1 MNSQVGGIYNNY
13 VTNAAN
19 RSRPTQ
25 ELADMMSRLL
35 LNKPFNQLAPSEKS
49 TVLMIVSAAQ
59 RSFGGV
65 VGQDP
70 ATNFNTIYSGV
81 AASSAG
87 MPISGLGTGRS
98 SASYGGPA
106 AMVASGAA
114 FSAMDRY
121 LNGNKNQFTT
131 GTSTGLAASTAAGY
145 LSQFFQARGG
155 MQIGDVQR
163 FAIPANVAAQF
174 QTLGNMQRNTSM
186 SKEDTKQVYSEMLNA
201 HMLDMY
207 ARREKGAGTGG
218 YDSMTATDQA
228 RMREEMKAKFASMS
242 EAERKRYQEDLR
254 KSFRKEYA
262 AQLTQQ
268 HRTNGK
274 WDEGWNVDKV
284 EAEVSKQF
292 DFMSKFGAE
301 ADLSAR
307 GVDAGVRTRGGRT
320 DYTKGTRQLEEVT
333 RKALAAADRTL
344 ADMTE
349 VFGTD
354 NFEELM
360 TQANKFGVTTMASE
374 QQARKMRNIIDA
386 ARARAATTGRT
397 VQETMAEYGQVA
409 TMGAAVFGGAQYM
422 PAHYLRTYDQAQRA
436 HAANRASGFETR
448 TEEELAAEHAAT
460 MANDAEYYTN
470 ATWAIEH
477 GAGNGD
483 ERMRHW
489 RKRLMEA
496 KSGKPLT
503 EEERQQ
509 MLAETGDYFTA
520 NGTHMTPEALKAFYA
535 NSQMAGTMSEALS
548 VGSRETF
555 SKKHASDITL
565 EWQDKQNS
573 LAYKQLFQSHAL
585 GKTDAETQDVLE
597 QGIADILHEYGS
609 DNASM
614 MSMFGKNGTL
624 QTLMDANGNDV
635 EKVKSAIAEEM
646 RAQGRSEEDIA
657 RQLNAVDM
665 MSKLTT
671 QQRQRVLEGVE
682 FGQRDTQRVGVG
694 AANAYKNTR
703 AELQAEQEAT
713 RQKSQGVMTRLAGN
727 DLSTFLIHGQDGTE
741 QSTLLATTYAAF
753 ESAGREDVIGVT
765 DGNIVA
771 DAHNRYLGM
780 TDEQLRNEG
789 ITNQA
794 DLDRI
799 ARMRGNQMAFKAGKN
814 KGELDAEFARKEA
827 QRLNAAAADLQRR
840 IDNEPEGPNKER
852 LKAMLAQ
859 VQTRQNLFQT
869 VTGLTTQEMAESD
882 MSDAAFTTHVNENK
896 LERGLADAAVD
907 EEGDMIFSADSAKVE
922 QSASEFRQREMA
934 KMLTHMTGTGLD
946 PITLEE
952 ARKGNPAAIQS
963 LLQQA
968 AGNERIQELLRIAE
982 ETGGAI
988 KVSEA
993 TTDENGNRTP
1003 AGVTINGELV
1013 TDARDQNRLIYKH
1026 AMSREGG
1033 AAALLERAMSGD
1045 KTAAAAVTQNLI
1057 DKHHGDSANGFSYL
1071 DLAEGLDEGDV
1082 EGIDVEAV
1090 RKKEEELD
1098 SLLNKAKSGTPL
1110 SPEHIQRVQTLS
1122 EELEEM
1128 TKHARNNDALLDQM
1142 EDEDHIKAVQAT
1154 RAIGSGTTSLFD
1166 QVKAERSE
1174 EEKAAEA
1181 ARVQQEQ
1188 ETECRTKVI
1197 ELAKKLLAAFDD
1209 AGRLQV
1215 ETDSW

>member
-19 RSRPTQ
+19 RTRPTQ

-35 LNKPFNQLAPSEKS
+35 LNKPFSQLAPSEKS

-70 ATNFNTIYSGV
+70 AANFGTIYSGV
-81 AASSAG
+81 AASSMG
-87 MPISGLGTGRS
+87 MPISGLGTGRAS
-98 SASYGGPA
+98 VSYGGPA

-114 FSAMDRY
+114 FSAMDQY
-121 LNGNKNQFTT
+121 LNGNKQQFTT

-155 MQIGDVQR
+155 MQMGDVQR
-163 FAIPANVAAQF
+163 FAIPANVVAQF
-174 QTLGNMQRNTSM
+174 QTLRNMQNRTSM
-186 SKEDTKQVYSEMLNA
+186 SREDTNQVYSTMLNA
-201 HMLDMY
+201 HMLDLY
-207 ARREKGAGTGG
+207 ARREKGVRTG
-218 YDSMTATDQA
+218 YDSMAAADQA
-228 RMREEMKAKFASMS
+228 KMRDEMKARFDSMN
-242 EAERKRYQEDLR
+242 EAERKRYQEDIRQSL
-254 KSFRKEYA
+254 RKEYT
-262 AQLTQQ
+262 AQLTRQ
-268 HRTNGK
+268 HRRNGR
-274 WDEGWNVDKV
+274 WEEGWNAERVAN
-284 EAEVSKQF
+284 EALLQF
-292 DFMSKFGAE
+292 NLMTKSGAM
-301 ADLSAR
+301 ADLSAQ
-307 GVDAGVRTRGGRT
+307 GVDAGVRTREGRT
-320 DYTKGTRQLEEVT
+320 DYTRGTRQLEEVT
-333 RKALAAADRTL
+333 KKALSAADRTL

-360 TQANKFGVTTMASE
+360 AQANKFGVTTMASE

-386 ARARAATTGRT
+386 ARARAAATGRT
-397 VQETMAEYGQVA
+397 VQEAMAEYGQVA

-448 TEEELAAEHAAT
+448 SEEELAAEHAAT

-477 GAGNGD
+477 GAKNGD
-483 ERMRHW
+483 ARMRHW

-496 KSGKPLT
+496 KSGRPLT

-535 NSQMAGTMSEALS
+535 NSQLAGTMTEALN

-555 SKKHASDITL
+555 SKLHAGNITL

-573 LAYKQLFQSHAL
+573 LAYKQLFQTNVL
-585 GKTDAETQDVLE
+585 GATDAETQAVLE

-614 MSMFGKNGTL
+614 LSMFGKNGTM
-624 QTLMDANGNDV
+624 QALMDANGNDV

-646 RAQGRSEEDIA
+646 KAQGRSEEDIA
-657 RQLNAVDM
+657 RQLNAVGM
-665 MSKLTT
+665 MARLNA

-682 FGQRDTQRVGVG
+682 FGQRDTQRVGIG
-694 AANAYKNTR
+694 AANAHKNTQ
-703 AELQAEQEAT
+703 AELQAEQEAI
-713 RQKSQGVMTRLAGN
+713 RQKSQGIMTRLAGN

-741 QSTLLATTYAAF
+741 QSTLLATTYSAF
-753 ESAGREDVIGVT
+753 ESAGLAGIVGVT
-765 DGNIVA
+765 DGNIA
-771 DAHNRYLGM
+771 ASKHNEYLNM
-780 TDEQLRNEG
+780 TEEQLRNAG

-799 ARMRGNQMAFKAGKN
+799 ARMRGNQMAFKAGAN
-814 KGELDAEFARKEA
+814 KGELSAEFAREEA
-827 QRLNAAAADLQRR
+827 QRLNSAAATLQRR
-840 IDNEPEGPNKER
+840 IDAAPEGPNKER
-852 LKAMLAQ
+852 LKARLAQ

-869 VTGLTTQEMAESD
+869 VTGLTTQEMAASD

-907 EEGDMIFSADSAKVE
+907 AQGDMIFSADSSVVE
-922 QSASEFRQREMA
+922 QSASEFRRREMV
-934 KMLTHMTGTGLD
+934 KMLTHMSGTGLD
-946 PITLEE
+946 LGTLKD
-952 ARKGNPAAIQS
+952 AKAGDPAAIQS

-988 KVSEA
+988 TVSEA
-993 TTDENGNRTP
+993 TKDEDGNIIP
-1003 AGVTINGELV
+1003 AGVAIGGELV

-1026 AMSREGG
+1026 AMSKEGG
-1033 AAALLERAMSGD
+1033 ATALLARAMNGD
-1045 KTAAAAVTQNLI
+1045 AVAAAAVTQNLI
-1057 DKHHGDSANGFSYL
+1057 DKHHGDSADGFKYL
-1071 DLAEGLDEGDV
+1071 NLAKGLHEGGV
-1082 EGIDVEAV
+1082 SGIDVDAV
-1090 RKKEEELD
+1090 RKKEKELD
-1098 SLLNKAKSGTPL
+1098 SLLNQAKEGTVL
-1110 SPEHIQRVQTLS
+1110 SPEQLQQVQTLS
-1122 EELEEM
+1122 EELEEL
-1128 TKHARNNDALLDQM
+1128 TKYARNNDDLLSKM
-1142 EDEDHIKAVQAT
+1142 EDEEHIEAVQAT
-1154 RAIGSGTTSLFD
+1154 RATGDGTASLFE
-1166 QVKAERSE
+1166 QAKAERSE
-1174 EEKAAEA
+1174 AEKAAEA
-1181 ARVQQEQ
+1181 AREQQEQ
-1188 ETECRTKVI
+1188 ERECRTKVI
-1197 ELAKKLLAAFDD
+1197 ALAEKILAAFDNE
-1209 AGRLQV
+1209 GRLQV

>member
-19 RSRPTQ
+19 RTRPTQ

-35 LNKPFNQLAPSEKS
+35 LNKPFSQLAPAEKS

-70 ATNFNTIYSGV
+70 AANFSTIYSGV
-81 AASSAG
+81 AASSMG

-114 FSAMDRY
+114 FSAMDQY
-121 LNGNKNQFTT
+121 LNGNRQQFTT

-155 MQIGDVQR
+155 MQMGDVQR
-163 FAIPANVAAQF
+163 FAIPANVVAQF
-174 QTLGNMQRNTSM
+174 QALGNMQSRTNM
-186 SKEDTKQVYSEMLNA
+186 SSEDTKQVYSTMLNA

-207 ARREKGAGTGG
+207 ARREKGVTTG
-218 YDSMTATDQA
+218 YDLMSADEQA
-228 RMREEMKAKFASMS
+228 KMRDEMKAKFASMN
-242 EAERKRYQEDLR
+242 EAERKQYQEDIR
-254 KSFRKEYA
+254 KSFRKAYT

-268 HRTNGK
+268 HRRSGK
-274 WDEGWNVDKV
+274 WDADWNTERV
-284 EAEVSKQF
+284 ENEVSKQL
-292 DFMSKFGAE
+292 DLMVKSGAL
-301 ADLSAR
+301 ADLSEQ
-307 GVDAGVRTRGGRT
+307 GVDEGVRTRGGRT
-320 DYTKGTRQLEEVT
+320 DYTRGTRQLEEVT
-333 RKALAAADRTL
+333 KKALAAADRTL

-360 TQANKFGVTTMASE
+360 AQANKFGVTTMASE

-386 ARARAATTGRT
+386 ARARAAATGRT
-397 VQETMAEYGQVA
+397 VQEAMAEYGQVA

-448 TEEELAAEHAAT
+448 SEEELAAEHAAT

-483 ERMRHW
+483 ARMRYW

-535 NSQMAGTMSEALS
+535 NSQLAGTMTEALGA
-548 VGSRETF
+548 GSRETF
-555 SKKHASDITL
+555 SKLHANNITL

-573 LAYKQLFQSHAL
+573 LAYKQLFQTNVL
-585 GKTDAETQDVLE
+585 GATDAETQAVLE

-614 MSMFGKNGTL
+614 LSMFGKNGTL

-665 MSKLTT
+665 MSRLSV

-694 AANAYKNTR
+694 AANAHKNAQ
-703 AELQAEQEAT
+703 AELQAEQDAI
-713 RQKSQGVMTRLAGN
+713 RQKSQGIMTRLAGN

-741 QSTLLATTYAAF
+741 QSTLLATTYSAF
-753 ESAGREDVIGVT
+753 ESAGLEGIIGAT
-765 DGNIVA
+765 DGNIA
-771 DAHNRYLGM
+771 ASKHNEYLNM
-780 TDEQLRNEG
+780 TEEQLRNAG

-799 ARMRGNQMAFKAGKN
+799 ARMRGNQMAFKAGAN
-814 KGELDAEFARKEA
+814 KGELSAAFAREEA
-827 QRLNAAAADLQRR
+827 QRLNSAAATLKRR
-840 IDNEPEGPNKER
+840 IAAASDDDPNKKR

-869 VTGLTTQEMAESD
+869 VTGLTTQEMAASD

-907 EEGDMIFSADSAKVE
+907 EQGDMIFSADSSVVE
-922 QSASEFRQREMA
+922 QSASEFRRREMV
-934 KMLTHMTGTGLD
+934 KMLTHMSGTGLELG
-946 PITLEE
+946 TLEK
-952 ARKGNPAAIQS
+952 AKAGDPAAIQS

-968 AGNERIQELLRIAE
+968 SGNERIQELLRIAE

-988 KVSEA
+988 TVSEA
-993 TTDENGNRTP
+993 TKDEDGNIIP
-1003 AGVTINGELV
+1003 AGVAIGGELV
-1013 TDARDQNRLIYKH
+1013 TDVRDQNRLIYKH
-1026 AMSREGG
+1026 AMSKEGG
-1033 AAALLERAMSGD
+1033 ATALLERAMNGD
-1045 KTAAAAVTQNLI
+1045 AVAAAAVTQNLI
-1057 DKHHGDSANGFSYL
+1057 DKHHGDSADGFKYL
-1071 DLAEGLDEGDV
+1071 NLAKGLHEGGV
-1082 EGIDVEAV
+1082 SGIDVDAV
-1090 RKKEEELD
+1090 RKKEKELD
-1098 SLLNKAKSGTPL
+1098 SLLNQAKEGAVL
-1110 SPEHIQRVQTLS
+1110 SPEQLQQVQTLS
-1122 EELEEM
+1122 EELEEL
-1128 TKHARNNDALLDQM
+1128 TKHARNNDDLLSKM
-1142 EDEDHIKAVQAT
+1142 ADEDHIKAVQAT
-1154 RAIGSGTTSLFD
+1154 RATGDGTASLFE
-1166 QVKAERSE
+1166 QAKAERSE
-1174 EEKAAEA
+1174 AEKAAEA
-1181 ARVQQEQ
+1181 AREQQEQ
-1188 ETECRTKVI
+1188 ERECRTKVI
-1197 ELAKKLLAAFDD
+1197 ALAEKILAAFDNE
-1209 AGRLQV
+1209 GRLQV

>member
-19 RSRPTQ
+19 KSRPTQ

-35 LNKPFNQLAPSEKS
+35 LNKPFSQLAASEKS

-70 ATNFNTIYSGV
+70 AANFSTIYSGV
-81 AASSAG
+81 AASSMG

-121 LNGNKNQFTT
+121 LNGNKHQFTT

-155 MQIGDVQR
+155 MQMGDVQR

-174 QTLGNMQRNTSM
+174 QTLGNMQRRTSM
-186 SKEDTKQVYSEMLNA
+186 SKDDTNQVYSTMLNA

-207 ARREKGAGTGG
+207 ARREKGERGG
-218 YDSMTATDQA
+218 YDSMTAADQA
-228 RMREEMKAKFASMS
+228 KMRDEMKAKFASMN
-242 EAERKRYQEDLR
+242 EAERKRYQEDIR
-254 KSFRKEYA
+254 KSLRKEYES
-262 AQLTQQ
+262 QLTRQ
-268 HRTNGK
+268 HKRNGK
-274 WDEGWNVDKV
+274 WEEGWNAERVAN
-284 EAEVSKQF
+284 EASLQF
-292 DFMSKFGAE
+292 DLMTKSGAM
-301 ADLSAR
+301 ADLSAQ
-307 GVDAGVRTRGGRT
+307 GVDAGVRTREGRT

-333 RKALAAADRTL
+333 KKALAAADRTL

-360 TQANKFGVTTMASE
+360 AQANKFGVTTMASE

-386 ARARAATTGRT
+386 ARARAAATGRT

-422 PAHYLRTYDQAQRA
+422 PAHYLRTFDQAQRA
-436 HAANRASGFETR
+436 NAANRASGFETR

-460 MANDAEYYTN
+460 MANDAEHYTE

-477 GAGNGD
+477 GADNGD

-520 NGTHMTPEALKAFYA
+520 NGTHMTPQALKAFYA
-535 NSQMAGTMSEALS
+535 NSQMSGTMTEALNA
-548 VGSRETF
+548 GSRETF
-555 SKKHASDITL
+555 SKMHANNITL

-573 LAYKQLFQSHAL
+573 LAYKQLFQSNVL
-585 GKTDAETQDVLE
+585 GKTDEETQAVLE
-597 QGIADILHEYGS
+597 QGISDILHEYGS

-624 QTLMDANGNDV
+624 QTLLDANNGDV

-646 RAQGRSEEDIA
+646 KSQGRSEEDIA
-657 RQLNAVDM
+657 RQLNAVEM
-665 MSKLTT
+665 MSKLNT

-694 AANAYKNTR
+694 AANAHKNTQ
-703 AELQAEQEAT
+703 AELQAEQEAN
-713 RQKSQGVMTRLAGN
+713 RLKSQGVMTRLASN

-741 QSTLLATTYAAF
+741 QSTLLATTYSAF
-753 ESAGREDVIGVT
+753 ESAGIEGIVGAA
-765 DGNIVA
+765 DGNIAA
-771 DAHNRYLGM
+771 DAHNDYLNM
-780 TDEQLRNEG
+780 TDEQLRSKG
-789 ITNQA
+789 ITKQS

-799 ARMRGNQMAFKAGKN
+799 ARMRGNQMALKAGEN
-814 KGELDAEFARKEA
+814 KGELSAEFARKEA
-827 QRLNAAAADLQRR
+827 QRLNSAAANLERR
-840 IDNEPEGPNKER
+840 IADETDPEKKKR
-852 LKAMLAQ
+852 LQAMLEQ

-869 VTGLTTQEMAESD
+869 VTGLTTKEMAESD

-907 EEGDMIFSADSAKVE
+907 AQGDMIFSADASKVE
-922 QSASEFRQREMA
+922 QSASEFRQREMV
-934 KMLTHMTGTGLD
+934 KMLTHMSGTGLD
-946 PITLEE
+946 PITLKE
-952 ARKGNPAAIQS
+952 AKEGDPEAIQS
-963 LLQQA
+963 LLQSA

-993 TTDENGNRTP
+993 TTDKNGNKVP
-1003 AGVTINGELV
+1003 AGVSINGQLV
-1013 TDARDQNRLIYKH
+1013 TDVRDQNQLIYKH
-1026 AMSREGG
+1026 ALSKEGG
-1033 AAALLERAMSGD
+1033 AAALLERAMNGD
-1045 KTAAAAVTQNLI
+1045 TVAAAAVTQNLI
-1057 DKHHGDSANGFSYL
+1057 DKHHGDSADGFKYL
-1071 DLAEGLDEGDV
+1071 NLAKGLREGGV
-1082 EGIDVEAV
+1082 KGIDVDAV
-1090 RKKEEELD
+1090 RTKETELD
-1098 SLLNKAKSGTPL
+1098 NLLNQAKSGTPL
-1110 SPEHIQRVQTLS
+1110 NPEQIQRVQALS
-1122 EELEEM
+1122 EELEEL
-1128 TKHARNNDALLDQM
+1128 TKHARNNDDLLSKM
-1142 EDEDHIKAVQAT
+1142 EEEEHITAVQAT
-1154 RAIGSGTTSLFD
+1154 RNIGNGTTSLFD
-1166 QVKAERSE
+1166 QAKAERSE
-1174 EEKAAEA
+1174 EEKAAAA
-1181 ARVQQEQ
+1181 AREQQEQ
-1188 ETECRTKVI
+1188 ETECRTKVT
-1197 ELAKKLLAAFDD
+1197 ELAKKLLEAFDD
-1209 AGRLQV
+1209 KGRLQV